1 MPLTATFVPA
11 LALLLLG
18 LWWTGAGLVLRPT
31 RPWLARLTLLLA
43 GLTLLDAFDK
53 AVLMIPWTPLSP
65 AWVRSLVAV
74 VWILWA
80 VVASARPAAAPDPGD
95 TREGGDRPGAAGP
108 APAPNEPRAAE
119 AAQEPQTPKAT
130 GGQT

>member
-65 AWVRSLVAV
+65 AWVRALVAV
-74 VWILWA
+74 IWVLWA
-80 VVASARPAAAPDPGD
+80 VVASARPGTPARPSGPGG
-95 TREGGDRPGAAGP
+95 EPAGDRAPVPAGP
-108 APAPNEPRAAE
+108 APALSAAAPEPPA
-119 AAQEPQTPKAT
+119 TPDPAP
-130 GGQT
+130 